1 MLKDKLTIILLI
13 KGRPKFTQRWLTYA
27 NKYLKDLKIIVADG
41 SEIKE
46 RYKISKESFPN
57 IDLVL
62 PEFPYD
68 DKIETFQKKIQN
80 SIDLTK
86 TEYLCMMSND
96 DFILKESLDKIIKFL
111 DENKDY
117 SCGRGDVYD
126 FSINNID
133 QKQSI
138 YGDIYSINKLF
149 HSIGFKKQ
157 DVVLR
162 LKEFGN
168 CPHGLWHCIVRKN
181 IFKKAIQESLINKIN
196 NPQIFENFIT
206 YYLVISGKVYFN
218 KSLYLLHQKHKEMQT
233 VGKNFES
240 FYSAIKKNISAYE
253 NFINILIQLILV
265 KNNLKN
271 INEIKNIFNNILS
284 KRRTKVEL
292 NKIESFFKNIRL
304 LIFNTLINHN
314 HILFLL
320 IKLKTKIA
328 PYNGV
333 YKREINLI
341 KTFLDYK

>member
-46 RYKISKESFPN
+46 RYKISKDLFPN

-96 DFILKESLDKIIKFL
+96 DFILKKSLEEIVKFL
-111 DENKDY
+111 EENKDY

-126 FSINNID
+126 FSINSINK
-133 QKQSI
+133 KQCI
-138 YGDIYSINKLF
+138 YGDIYSIEKLF

-157 DVVLR
+157 DKILR

-168 CPHGLWHCIVRKN
+168 YPHGLWHCIVRKS
-181 IFKKAIQESLINKIN
+181 ILKKAIHESLINNIN
-196 NPQIFENFIT
+196 NHQIFENFIT

-218 KSLYLLHQKHKEMQT
+218 KSLYLLHQKHEEMQT

-240 FYSAIKKNISAYE
+240 FHSLIKKNISAYE
-253 NFINILIQLILV
+253 NFINILIKLISV
-265 KNNLKN
+265 NRNLKN
-271 INEIKNIFNNILS
+271 INEIKQILNNILA
-284 KRRTKVEL
+284 KRRVKVEV

-304 LIFNTLINHN
+304 LIFNILINHN
-314 HILFLL
+314 HILFML
-320 IKLKTKIA
+320 IKLKTKMA